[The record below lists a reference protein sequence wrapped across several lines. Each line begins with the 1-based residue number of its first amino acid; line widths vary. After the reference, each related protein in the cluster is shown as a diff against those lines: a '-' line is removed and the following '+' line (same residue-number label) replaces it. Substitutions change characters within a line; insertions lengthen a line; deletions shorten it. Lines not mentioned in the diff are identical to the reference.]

1 MTSILPRHVAT
12 PRDVSRPFGSD
23 RDSARPPNRGGCVR
37 PLDVQIVLRPAR
49 LGSCRSLTGA
59 LVQCPHMTKLLTE
72 VIRQIVELPEERQDD
87 AARVLMLMLEHDPEQ
102 YRLSDEQLR
111 EVDEAIADVD
121 AGNFAS
127 DQDIDRVLHRSWA

>member
-1 MTSILPRHVAT
+1 
-12 PRDVSRPFGSD
+12 
-23 RDSARPPNRGGCVR
+23 
-37 PLDVQIVLRPAR
+37 
-49 LGSCRSLTGA
+49 
-59 LVQCPHMTKLLTE
+59 MTKLLTE
-72 VIRQIVELPEERQDD
+72 VIRQIVELPVERQDD

-127 DQDIDRVLHRSWA
+127 D

>member
-1 MTSILPRHVAT
+1 
-12 PRDVSRPFGSD
+12 
-23 RDSARPPNRGGCVR
+23 
-37 PLDVQIVLRPAR
+37 
-49 LGSCRSLTGA
+49 
-59 LVQCPHMTKLLTE
+59 MTKLLTE

-111 EVDEAIADVD
+111 EVDEAISDVD

-127 DQDIDRVLHRSWA
+127 DQDIDRVLHRSWAWSTHHVAGPSAVGKPSDSDDRRTERD

>member
-1 MTSILPRHVAT
+1 MLFRSWCVAT
-12 PRDVSRPFGSD
+12 LR
-23 RDSARPPNRGGCVR
+23 VR
-37 PLDVQIVLRPAR
+37 PRQRSAAEPGLMRPSTRRSSPSFAR
-49 LGSCRSLTGA
+49 RSRLCRSLTGA
-59 LVQCPHMTKLLTE
+59 LVQCPRMTKLLTE
-72 VIRQIVELPEERQDD
+72 VIRQIVELPEDRQDD

-127 DQDIDRVLHRSWA
+127 ERDIDRVLHRSWA